1 MNSSWNLSLECCV
14 WFSQV
19 QSNFMNKNSP
29 LTGPVIWYDTSY
41 QIHLRF
47 RRFVQTFLEEYIFKL
62 EGSSFL
68 RLY

>member
-1 MNSSWNLSLECCV
+1 MHE
-14 WFSQV
+14 F
-19 QSNFMNKNSP
+19 
-29 LTGPVIWYDTSY
+29 D
-41 QIHLRF
+41 LRF